1 MRNFAT
7 NSRFTL
13 PKKANVTMPKNTQN
27 ATKLDKNEIN
37 IWSDFHV
44 FDILKSV
51 DFEFGMRF

>member
-1 MRNFAT
+1 
-7 NSRFTL
+7 
-13 PKKANVTMPKNTQN
+13 MPKNTQN

-51 DFEFGMRF
+51 DFEFGMRFWF